1 MKKEAIAEDE
11 IRKLMDE
18 AVKNLKN
25 KAIEN
30 VYDKQNE
37 VDDKAQQHEKA
48 VEQFKSFGA
57 KKDLKRQKELM
68 KIQKEYDSTRETDQA
83 VNDQNVKN
91 EMEMALLRM
100 AENLVRAEMKMEENE
115 KIIKEKEAEN
125 DALKLEMAALREE
138 NQALKGGHIKITSLR
153 NSGERKN
160 TFNDSLN

>member
-1 MKKEAIAEDE
+1 
-11 IRKLMDE
+11 
-18 AVKNLKN
+18 
-25 KAIEN
+25 
-30 VYDKQNE
+30 
-37 VDDKAQQHEKA
+37 
-48 VEQFKSFGA
+48 
-57 KKDLKRQKELM
+57 
-68 KIQKEYDSTRETDQA
+68 
-83 VNDQNVKN
+83 
-91 EMEMALLRM
+91 MALLRM